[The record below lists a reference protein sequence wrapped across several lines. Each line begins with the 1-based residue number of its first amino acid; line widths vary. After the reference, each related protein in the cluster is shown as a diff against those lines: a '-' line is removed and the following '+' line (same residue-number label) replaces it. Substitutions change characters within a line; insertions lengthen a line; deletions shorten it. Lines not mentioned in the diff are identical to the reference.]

1 MTTTS
6 DKRYDSELAALLV
19 ANYGEALRTAA
30 RLSTSLERTEDLFPL
45 TGDALARLD
54 DGGAERLDAF
64 RVRFSD
70 LQDLLAGKL
79 FRGLLRL
86 EEEPAL
92 SQLDVLNAMEKRGII
107 GSLEGW
113 KALRQLRNAF
123 AHDYPEHDDQRA
135 EALTLAAAGAGELLT
150 VLRRLRNYACQH
162 VGLPPS
168 DLPEPP

>member
-70 LQDLLAGKL
+70 LQDLVARRIRLAM
-79 FRGLLRL
+79 
-86 EEEPAL
+86 AL
-92 SQLDVLNAMEKRGII
+92 
-107 GSLEGW
+107 
-113 KALRQLRNAF
+113 
-123 AHDYPEHDDQRA
+123 
-135 EALTLAAAGAGELLT
+135 EALIGERRVDLVVRPRSRAPAPIHRIARRDGIPLHESRAGA
-150 VLRRLRNYACQH
+150 
-162 VGLPPS
+162 
-168 DLPEPP
+168 